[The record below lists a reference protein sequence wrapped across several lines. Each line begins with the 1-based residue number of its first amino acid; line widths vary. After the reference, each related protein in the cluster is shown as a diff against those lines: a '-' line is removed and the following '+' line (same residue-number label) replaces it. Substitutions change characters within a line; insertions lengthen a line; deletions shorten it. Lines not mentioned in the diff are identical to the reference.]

1 LTYSFDL
8 DPGLGGGLP
17 GWVPVPLVGLVVIGV
32 ILGLGHRA
40 TVVNKPVK
48 IKKNVIGYCLMCYHL
63 DLYKTN
69 SCFITINK
77 LSRISKRSIA
87 CLIT

>member
-1 LTYSFDL
+1 LIAKLKLNFSLTSIQLRRQPQILHFGLNLTSKTLKIYDLTYSFDL

-17 GWVPVPLVGLVVIGV
+17 GWVPVPLVGLVVVGV

-48 IKKNVIGYCLMCYHL
+48 
-63 DLYKTN
+63 
-69 SCFITINK
+69 
-77 LSRISKRSIA
+77 
-87 CLIT
+87 

>member
-1 LTYSFDL
+1 MTYSFDL
-8 DPGLGGGLP
+8 NPGLGGGLP

-48 IKKNVIGYCLMCYHL
+48 IK
-63 DLYKTN
+63 
-69 SCFITINK
+69 
-77 LSRISKRSIA
+77 
-87 CLIT
+87 